1 MTICWQFANN
11 TPMNK
16 LVPWEEAYQQVR
28 EEIINGSF
36 SEGEPLPEIP
46 LAKRFNINRNRV
58 RQILQQLESDS
69 LIERIRNRGAFI
81 TRISSKDLQ
90 EIYEMRIALEGMA
103 AKLAARRRDAQQ
115 IKSLIAAFRKA
126 SSNNGSLKEKEI
138 LTEKTHLFVLNACE
152 NDRIINALAPLQLQ
166 TQRIWH
172 KGFHI
177 PGLAGMVFSQHIEIL
192 KAVQAK
198 DESAAE
204 RKMVEHIS
212 TSFQAHLNSVLHK

>member
-1 MTICWQFANN
+1 
-11 TPMNK
+11 MNK
-16 LVPWEEAYQQVR
+16 VAPWEEAYQQIR

-36 SEGEPLPEIP
+36 SEGEPLPEVP

-58 RQILQQLESDS
+58 RQIFQQLESDS

-103 AKLAARRRDAQQ
+103 AKLAARRRDAQKV
-115 IKSLIAAFRKA
+115 KSLIAAFRKA
-126 SSNNGSLKEKEI
+126 SCNNGSLKGKEI
-138 LTEKTHLFVLNACE
+138 LTEKTHLFILNACE
-152 NDRIINALAPLQLQ
+152 NARIINALAPLQLQ

-177 PGLAGMVFSQHIEIL
+177 PGLEGTVFSQHIEIL

-212 TSFQAHLNSVLHK
+212 TSFQAHLNSMLDK